1 MKTFPIFQSGLMSG
15 LEELNDVEIVT
26 FDVVLI
32 LAYIYYAPKGDNSN
46 NKALKSIYK
55 RYCED
60 VIKRHKLPATLKE
73 YVVASTNYID
83 N

>member
-1 MKTFPIFQSGLMSG
+1 MSG

-55 RYCED
+55 RYCEE

-73 YVVASTNYID
+73 YVVASTNYIG

>member
-1 MKTFPIFQSGLMSG
+1 MVDLIAEE
-15 LEELNDVEIVT
+15 LEELTDVEIVT
-26 FDVVLI
+26 FDVVLL
-32 LAYIYYAPKGDNSN
+32 LAYIYYASKGDSSN

-73 YVVASTNYID
+73 YVIASINYIG